1 MRRLQ
6 ARSTH
11 PLWLAVALLVLCAAL
26 FSVYVW
32 SERRVDQTNELR
44 QRSFL
49 LADELRQS
57 SDDLTR
63 MARTYVMTGDARYK
77 LAYQAILDIRDGKRP
92 RPHDYQTVY
101 WDTEL
106 LRDTPQS
113 HADEVAVPLLTLM
126 QLAGFT
132 AQELQKLEQAK
143 AMSDQLTAAENTAM
157 GMIDANTDVPAAV
170 RLHASAMLH
179 DQPYHW
185 QKAAIMQP
193 IKEFNAMMDLRTA
206 NAVALTRTTALWLR
220 VSFVA
225 FAVSLAVMVWHTKA
239 MLRTTLGGTVEEV
252 FAQIASVGQGNM
264 DRPIVVS
271 QEAHRSVLGWL
282 SKTQAHLKQVSIERE
297 QALAQIAEKELRL
310 RTIIEAEPECVKIVD
325 AQGRLLEMNA
335 AGLAMIEADSLEEVA
350 GKSVLS
356 LLAPKYRDAFQRMH
370 QRVLDGETLTLTFEI
385 QGLKGGRRWMET
397 HAVPLRHLGE
407 AVQLAVTR
415 DITAR
420 KQSEEAL
427 RIAATAFES
436 QQGMVVTDAQRV
448 ILRVNQAFT
457 RITGYSALEAIGQY
471 PSMLSSGRQ
480 DKPFYTA
487 LSQVLEHEG
496 AWSGEIWNRRK
507 SGEMYPEWL
516 NISAVKDEDGVAT
529 HYVGIFTDISQRKAV
544 EEQIEALSFFDP
556 LTRLPNRRLL
566 IDRLAQ
572 ALHTGTRHSRK
583 SALLFVD
590 LDNFKTLNDTVGH
603 HQGDMLLAQVAQR
616 LKTCVRDGDTVARL
630 GSDEF
635 VVILEELSEI
645 SEVAANQ
652 AEAVGEK
659 VLTSLGPRFQLGNG
673 AHHSTAS
680 IGITLFGGAQQESHE
695 EPLKRAELAMFQ
707 AKSAGR
713 SSLRFYDPQMQAR
726 VSAHA
731 ALESD
736 LRDAL
741 LEQQLLLHYQAQIAC
756 GGRIT
761 GVEALLRWQHPQR
774 GMVSPAQFIPL
785 AEETGLILSIGQWVL
800 ETACVQL
807 ASWAT
812 DPMLCHLTVAVN
824 VSARQFHQVGFVDT
838 VLSTV
843 ARTGANAKLLKLE
856 LTESMLVNDVE
867 AIIAKMGALKA
878 HGVGFS
884 LDDFGTGYSSLTYLK
899 RLPLDQLKIDQGFVR
914 NIVTDSNDAA
924 IAKMVVVLAESLGL
938 TVIAEGVESQAQA
951 DFLAHLG
958 CHAYQGYLLSSP
970 LPLDRLE
977 AFLHRYSE
985 SFGPLAL
992 MRIAQAAI
1000 KDIAPVTKAVA
1011 TLDTD
1016 QLF

>member
-1 MRRLQ
+1 
-6 ARSTH
+6 
-11 PLWLAVALLVLCAAL
+11 
-26 FSVYVW
+26 
-32 SERRVDQTNELR
+32 
-44 QRSFL
+44 
-49 LADELRQS
+49 
-57 SDDLTR
+57 
-63 MARTYVMTGDARYK
+63 
-77 LAYQAILDIRDGKRP
+77 
-92 RPHDYQTVY
+92 
-101 WDTEL
+101 
-106 LRDTPQS
+106 
-113 HADEVAVPLLTLM
+113 
-126 QLAGFT
+126 
-132 AQELQKLEQAK
+132 
-143 AMSDQLTAAENTAM
+143 
-157 GMIDANTDVPAAV
+157 
-170 RLHASAMLH
+170 
-179 DQPYHW
+179 
-185 QKAAIMQP
+185 
-193 IKEFNAMMDLRTA
+193 
-206 NAVALTRTTALWLR
+206 
-220 VSFVA
+220 
-225 FAVSLAVMVWHTKA
+225 
-239 MLRTTLGGTVEEV
+239 
-252 FAQIASVGQGNM
+252 
-264 DRPIVVS
+264 
-271 QEAHRSVLGWL
+271 
-282 SKTQAHLKQVSIERE
+282 
-297 QALAQIAEKELRL
+297 
-310 RTIIEAEPECVKIVD
+310 
-325 AQGRLLEMNA
+325 
-335 AGLAMIEADSLEEVA
+335 
-350 GKSVLS
+350 
-356 LLAPKYRDAFQRMH
+356 
-370 QRVLDGETLTLTFEI
+370 
-385 QGLKGGRRWMET
+385 
-397 HAVPLRHLGE
+397 
-407 AVQLAVTR
+407 
-415 DITAR
+415 
-420 KQSEEAL
+420 
-427 RIAATAFES
+427 
-436 QQGMVVTDAQRV
+436 
-448 ILRVNQAFT
+448 
-457 RITGYSALEAIGQY
+457 
-471 PSMLSSGRQ
+471 
-480 DKPFYTA
+480 
-487 LSQVLEHEG
+487 
-496 AWSGEIWNRRK
+496 
-507 SGEMYPEWL
+507 
-516 NISAVKDEDGVAT
+516 
-529 HYVGIFTDISQRKAV
+529 
-544 EEQIEALSFFDP
+544 
-556 LTRLPNRRLL
+556 
-566 IDRLAQ
+566 
-572 ALHTGTRHSRK
+572 
-583 SALLFVD
+583 
-590 LDNFKTLNDTVGH
+590 
-603 HQGDMLLAQVAQR
+603 MLLAQVAQR

-635 VVILEELSEI
+635 VVILEDLSEI

-713 SSLRFYDPQMQAR
+713 NSLRFYDPQMQAR

-741 LEQQLLLHYQAQIAC
+741 LEQQLLLHYQPQIAA

-761 GVEALLRWQHPQR
+761 GVEALLRWQHPHR

-785 AEETGLILSIGQWVL
+785 AEETGLILPIGQWVL

-843 ARTGANAKLLKLE
+843 ARAGANAKLLKLE
-856 LTESMLVNDVE
+856 LTESMLVDDVE

-958 CHAYQGYLLSSP
+958 CHAYQGYLSSRP

-977 AFLHRYSE
+977 AFLHRSLE

-992 MRIAQAAI
+992 MEIAQAAI

>member
-1 MRRLQ
+1 
-6 ARSTH
+6 
-11 PLWLAVALLVLCAAL
+11 
-26 FSVYVW
+26 
-32 SERRVDQTNELR
+32 
-44 QRSFL
+44 
-49 LADELRQS
+49 
-57 SDDLTR
+57 
-63 MARTYVMTGDARYK
+63 
-77 LAYQAILDIRDGKRP
+77 
-92 RPHDYQTVY
+92 
-101 WDTEL
+101 
-106 LRDTPQS
+106 
-113 HADEVAVPLLTLM
+113 
-126 QLAGFT
+126 
-132 AQELQKLEQAK
+132 
-143 AMSDQLTAAENTAM
+143 
-157 GMIDANTDVPAAV
+157 
-170 RLHASAMLH
+170 
-179 DQPYHW
+179 
-185 QKAAIMQP
+185 
-193 IKEFNAMMDLRTA
+193 
-206 NAVALTRTTALWLR
+206 
-220 VSFVA
+220 
-225 FAVSLAVMVWHTKA
+225 MVWHTKA

-252 FAQIASVGQGNM
+252 FAKIASVGQGKM

-271 QEAHRSVLGWL
+271 QEAHGSVLDWL
-282 SKTQAHLKQVSIERE
+282 SKTQAYLKQVSIERE
-297 QALAQIAEKELRL
+297 QAFAQIAEKELRL
-310 RTIIEAEPECVKIVD
+310 RAIIEAEPECVKIVD
-325 AQGRLLEMNA
+325 AQGHLLEMNA
-335 AGLAMIEADSLEEVA
+335 AGLEMIEADSLQDVV
-350 GKSVLS
+350 GRSVLS
-356 LLAPKYRDAFQRMH
+356 LLAPQYRDAFQRMH
-370 QRVLDGETLTLTFEI
+370 QRVLDGETLTLIFEI

-397 HAVPLRHLGE
+397 HAVPLTHLGE

-480 DKPFYTA
+480 GKPFYAAMSQA
-487 LSQVLEHEG
+487 LEREG

-507 SGEMYPEWL
+507 SGEIYPEWL
-516 NISAVKDEDGVAT
+516 NISAVKDEDGVAS

-566 IDRLAQ
+566 LDRLAQ
-572 ALHTGTRHSRK
+572 ALYTSTRHSPK

-590 LDNFKTLNDTVGH
+590 LDNFKTLNDTLGH

-635 VVILEELSEI
+635 VVILEDLSEI

-713 SSLRFYDPQMQAR
+713 NSLRFYDPQMQAR

-741 LEQQLLLHYQAQIAC
+741 LEQQLLLHYQPQIAA

-761 GVEALLRWQHPQR
+761 GVEALLRWQHPHR

-785 AEETGLILSIGQWVL
+785 AEETGLILPIGQWVL

-843 ARTGANAKLLKLE
+843 ARAGANAKLLKLE
-856 LTESMLVNDVE
+856 LTESMLVDDVE

-958 CHAYQGYLLSSP
+958 CHAYQGYLSSRP

-977 AFLHRYSE
+977 AFLHRSLE

-992 MRIAQAAI
+992 MEIAQAAI

>member
-1 MRRLQ
+1 
-6 ARSTH
+6 
-11 PLWLAVALLVLCAAL
+11 
-26 FSVYVW
+26 
-32 SERRVDQTNELR
+32 
-44 QRSFL
+44 
-49 LADELRQS
+49 
-57 SDDLTR
+57 
-63 MARTYVMTGDARYK
+63 
-77 LAYQAILDIRDGKRP
+77 
-92 RPHDYQTVY
+92 
-101 WDTEL
+101 
-106 LRDTPQS
+106 
-113 HADEVAVPLLTLM
+113 
-126 QLAGFT
+126 
-132 AQELQKLEQAK
+132 
-143 AMSDQLTAAENTAM
+143 
-157 GMIDANTDVPAAV
+157 
-170 RLHASAMLH
+170 
-179 DQPYHW
+179 
-185 QKAAIMQP
+185 
-193 IKEFNAMMDLRTA
+193 
-206 NAVALTRTTALWLR
+206 
-220 VSFVA
+220 
-225 FAVSLAVMVWHTKA
+225 
-239 MLRTTLGGTVEEV
+239 
-252 FAQIASVGQGNM
+252 
-264 DRPIVVS
+264 
-271 QEAHRSVLGWL
+271 
-282 SKTQAHLKQVSIERE
+282 
-297 QALAQIAEKELRL
+297 
-310 RTIIEAEPECVKIVD
+310 
-325 AQGRLLEMNA
+325 MNA
-335 AGLAMIEADSLEEVA
+335 AGLEMIEADSLQDVV
-350 GKSVLS
+350 GRSVLS
-356 LLAPKYRDAFQRMH
+356 LLAPQYRDAFQRMH

-397 HAVPLRHLGE
+397 HAVPLTHLGE

-480 DKPFYTA
+480 GKPFYAAMSQA
-487 LSQVLEHEG
+487 LEREG

-507 SGEMYPEWL
+507 SGEIYPEWL
-516 NISAVKDEDGVAT
+516 NISAVKDEDGVAS

-566 IDRLAQ
+566 LDRLAQ
-572 ALHTGTRHSRK
+572 ALYTSTRHSPK

-590 LDNFKTLNDTVGH
+590 LDNFKTLNDTLGH

-635 VVILEELSEI
+635 VVILEDLSEI

-713 SSLRFYDPQMQAR
+713 NSLRFYDPQMQAR

-741 LEQQLLLHYQAQIAC
+741 LEQQLLLHYQPQIAA

-761 GVEALLRWQHPQR
+761 GVEALLRWQHPHR

-785 AEETGLILSIGQWVL
+785 AEETGLILPIGQWVL

-843 ARTGANAKLLKLE
+843 ARAGANAKLLKLE
-856 LTESMLVNDVE
+856 LTESMLVDDVE

-958 CHAYQGYLLSSP
+958 CHAYQGYLSSRP

-977 AFLHRYSE
+977 AFLHRSLE

-992 MRIAQAAI
+992 MEIAQAAI

>member
-1 MRRLQ
+1 
-6 ARSTH
+6 
-11 PLWLAVALLVLCAAL
+11 
-26 FSVYVW
+26 
-32 SERRVDQTNELR
+32 
-44 QRSFL
+44 
-49 LADELRQS
+49 
-57 SDDLTR
+57 
-63 MARTYVMTGDARYK
+63 
-77 LAYQAILDIRDGKRP
+77 
-92 RPHDYQTVY
+92 
-101 WDTEL
+101 
-106 LRDTPQS
+106 
-113 HADEVAVPLLTLM
+113 
-126 QLAGFT
+126 
-132 AQELQKLEQAK
+132 
-143 AMSDQLTAAENTAM
+143 
-157 GMIDANTDVPAAV
+157 
-170 RLHASAMLH
+170 
-179 DQPYHW
+179 
-185 QKAAIMQP
+185 
-193 IKEFNAMMDLRTA
+193 
-206 NAVALTRTTALWLR
+206 
-220 VSFVA
+220 
-225 FAVSLAVMVWHTKA
+225 
-239 MLRTTLGGTVEEV
+239 
-252 FAQIASVGQGNM
+252 
-264 DRPIVVS
+264 
-271 QEAHRSVLGWL
+271 
-282 SKTQAHLKQVSIERE
+282 
-297 QALAQIAEKELRL
+297 
-310 RTIIEAEPECVKIVD
+310 
-325 AQGRLLEMNA
+325 
-335 AGLAMIEADSLEEVA
+335 
-350 GKSVLS
+350 
-356 LLAPKYRDAFQRMH
+356 
-370 QRVLDGETLTLTFEI
+370 
-385 QGLKGGRRWMET
+385 
-397 HAVPLRHLGE
+397 
-407 AVQLAVTR
+407 
-415 DITAR
+415 
-420 KQSEEAL
+420 
-427 RIAATAFES
+427 
-436 QQGMVVTDAQRV
+436 
-448 ILRVNQAFT
+448 
-457 RITGYSALEAIGQY
+457 
-471 PSMLSSGRQ
+471 
-480 DKPFYTA
+480 
-487 LSQVLEHEG
+487 
-496 AWSGEIWNRRK
+496 
-507 SGEMYPEWL
+507 
-516 NISAVKDEDGVAT
+516 
-529 HYVGIFTDISQRKAV
+529 VGIFTDISQRKAV

-572 ALHTGTRHSRK
+572 ALHTCTRHSRK

-590 LDNFKTLNDTVGH
+590 LDNFKTLNDTLGH
-603 HQGDMLLAQVAQR
+603 HQGDLLLAQVAQR

-635 VVILEELSEI
+635 VVILEDLSEI

-652 AEAVGEK
+652 AEVVGEK
-659 VLTSLGPRFQLGNG
+659 VLTSLGPRFQLCNG

-680 IGITLFGGAQQESHE
+680 VGITLFGGAQQESHE

-713 SSLRFYDPQMQAR
+713 NSLRFYEPQMQAQ

-741 LEQQLLLHYQAQIAC
+741 LEQQLLLHYQAQIAA

-761 GVEALLRWQHPQR
+761 GVEALLRWQHPHR

-785 AEETGLILSIGQWVL
+785 AEETGLILPIGQWVL

-824 VSARQFHQVGFVDT
+824 VSARQFHQAGFVDT
-838 VLSTV
+838 VLSTI
-843 ARTGANAKLLKLE
+843 ARAGANAKLLKLE
-856 LTESMLVNDVE
+856 LTESMLVDDVE

-958 CHAYQGYLLSSP
+958 CHAYQGYLLSRP

-985 SFGPLAL
+985 SFDLLAR
-992 MRIAQAAI
+992 MKIAQAAI